1 MGLRL
6 IQHEELLAHSLLGT
20 QSPSPIP
27 QKLQRVDQVAELL
40 QEVFHQPTDLT

>member
-6 IQHEELLAHSLLGT
+6 LQAEEQLAHSLLGT

-27 QKLQRVDQVAELL
+27 QKLQRLGQVDELL
-40 QEVFHQPTDLT
+40 LEGSRQSTNLT